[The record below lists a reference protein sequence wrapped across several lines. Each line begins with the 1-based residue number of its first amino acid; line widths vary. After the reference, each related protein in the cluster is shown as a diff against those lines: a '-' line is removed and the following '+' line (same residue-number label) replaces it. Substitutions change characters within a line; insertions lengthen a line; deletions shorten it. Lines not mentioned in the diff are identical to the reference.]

1 MRKFIA
7 ALIMLLFVT
16 GLSYAQTTT
25 LSGKPTNTDG
35 TVFTVTKTQEKPTG
49 SGGSTLVT
57 KVITV
62 GGPLARLDAIFN
74 DSDGSLASIEVY
86 LYAQKGST
94 LNHVM
99 SCSGAN
105 FVGIAA
111 HVNQPPPAAYSQST
125 KAIALCSFN
134 PNGLDGVTDGVG
146 YIDMTGTMYYVNT
159 SLSPTKIRM
168 TSAKIGGAYFVE
180 APDQPKLV
188 VKGTF
193 MATLK

>member
-1 MRKFIA
+1 MKKLIA
-7 ALIMLLFVT
+7 ALLMVLFVT
-16 GLSYAQTTT
+16 GLSYAQTT

-35 TVFTVTKTQEKPTG
+35 TVFTVTRTQEKPTG

-57 KVITV
+57 KVKTV
-62 GGPLARLDAIFN
+62 GGPLARVDAVFN
-74 DSDGSLASIEVY
+74 DVDGSLQSIEFY

-99 SCSGAN
+99 SCDGAD
-105 FVGIAA
+105 FVAIAA
-111 HVNQPPPAAYSQST
+111 HVNQPPPATYSQTT

-134 PNGLDGVTDGVG
+134 PDGLGTATDGVG
-146 YIDMTGTMYYVNT
+146 YLDMTGTMYYVNT
-159 SLSPTKIRM
+159 SPVPTKIKI
-168 TSAKIGGAYFVE
+168 TSAKIGGAYFVV

-193 MATLK
+193 AATLK